1 MSDEIEDGE
10 LNSDVES
17 LADEERVG
25 RDEAEPKLDGEL
37 DDSDAKDSNPYDEED
52 VSKIYYLSKLMNCN
66 NASSGIYTFKI
77 AVLKCDREL
86 C

>member
-17 LADEERVG
+17 LADEERVDI
-25 RDEAEPKLDGEL
+25 DEAEPKLDGEL

-52 VSKIYYLSKLMNCN
+52 VS
-66 NASSGIYTFKI
+66 
-77 AVLKCDREL
+77 
-86 C
+86 